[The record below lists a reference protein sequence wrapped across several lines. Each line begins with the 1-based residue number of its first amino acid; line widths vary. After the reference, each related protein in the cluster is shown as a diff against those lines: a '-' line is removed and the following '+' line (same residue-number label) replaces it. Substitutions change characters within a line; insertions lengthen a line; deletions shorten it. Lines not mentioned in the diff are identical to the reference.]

1 MRRKDPRYH
10 SYSRENAR
18 TFFGGATRR
27 ESSYAL
33 TQPYGRA
40 YSRTEGSLW
49 GVNSEGI
56 PLKKYQL
63 SASTKRGLSVS
74 LPFSE
79 FFVNVFFSTSNSIS

>member
-1 MRRKDPRYH
+1 M
-10 SYSRENAR
+10 
-18 TFFGGATRR
+18 FGGATNGR
-27 ESSYAL
+27 ENSYAL

-40 YSRTEGSLW
+40 YSRARPLW

-63 SASTKRGLSVS
+63 PASTSRELSVS

-79 FFVNVFFSTSNSIS
+79 FFVNVFINFISISQV